1 MLDLNK
7 NGTLSKTELEA
18 AFPVLGIKVWNKDV
32 VKMLSLVDKDK
43 NGQIDYEEFVNF
55 IYNYEAD
62 VTEKSTTEVGE

>member
-1 MLDLNK
+1 MIEEFWAKIQESGVNLKEMFKMLDLNQ

-43 NGQIDYEEFVNF
+43 NG
-55 IYNYEAD
+55 
-62 VTEKSTTEVGE
+62 